1 VDFHF
6 EAPFDPENLPED
18 MPEEV
23 KQHIRNEHAAHLH
36 HQMVSEQTAHDV
48 VNFIKKLGE
57 HELMLLRGLVNALAM
72 GTESTHG
79 YYYGVISVEL
89 EKFGICLACGKKH
102 DDEFEKLKLDPST
115 PKIIQINNPDAINT
129 DDQSWANFLRSITAE
144 DIALLQDYGVD
155 LVRLEFPKVRCINC
169 GMEYSSI
176 SERMKTPQKIDGCQG
191 CQHKEG
197 WG

>member
-1 VDFHF
+1 MDFHF
-6 EAPFDPENLPED
+6 ESPFDPENLPED

-23 KQHIRNEHAAHLH
+23 KQHIRNEHAAQQH

-72 GTESTHG
+72 GSDSTHG

-102 DDEFEKLKLDPST
+102 DEALQELLSDPNT
-115 PKIIQINNPDAINT
+115 PKIIQINNPDAINAS
-129 DDQSWANFLRSITAE
+129 DQSWSNFLIGLTSD
-144 DIALLQDYGVD
+144 DIILLNDYGVD
-155 LVRLEFPKVRCINC
+155 LVRQEFPKVKCKNC
-169 GMEYSSI
+169 GMDYPSI
-176 SERMKTPQKIDGCQG
+176 QERMKTPQKIDGCQG